1 MVEEIHTL
9 ETKGLANSNSNS
21 NNPPTDGQDTS
32 HMDIGSL
39 TNKQQADGLRT
50 SETLTMVNSQNEQ
63 LWDHEKRSRS
73 DYHIPEPTMDRSFTN
88 IMPYPRTT
96 FEAGGMGPVS
106 LTLGL
111 RQNAEHVQQLQQHEQ
126 QLRQRYGGQLVHDFV
141 G

>member
-9 ETKGLANSNSNS
+9 ETKGLANSNS

-39 TNKQQADGLRT
+39 TNKQQAEGLRT

-73 DYHIPEPTMDRSFTN
+73 EYHIPEPTMDRSFTN

-96 FEAGGMGPVS
+96 FEASGMGPVS